1 MYYIRCVSYKV
12 DSRKITSKK
21 NIFQEF
27 ALQLYPEVS
36 NTKNS
41 KSVGKWY
48 KILKWRLFCLQRD
61 IVVDHNWRRRRKRKR
76 RNRKRVG
83 KR

>member
-12 DSRKITSKK
+12 DSCKITSKK

-41 KSVGKWY
+41 KSVGKCI
-48 KILKWRLFCLQRD
+48 KS
-61 IVVDHNWRRRRKRKR
+61 
-76 RNRKRVG
+76 
-83 KR
+83 